1 MVEKTSKSYA
11 VCSMYLEVGAGKMDW
26 GSYEDAIKQ
35 EYATRVQRI
44 EKLTLFSALILLFS
58 AIWILWP
65 LLQSTLDG
73 KGGILS
79 GFGSTVLLILWGMV
93 LQDAVL
99 NDAKARTRI
108 ASATTFAFPVLAVVG
123 TMNISAQTDDIVA
136 SICIL
141 IPAVYCYRISHQLLN
156 GALDV
161 LRYRAIVASIGSGTG
176 LVIFMTSTTISFDL
190 DPSLLALI
198 AIAFAIGDAIIAWF
212 TGDEHKELRK
222 TFKSKLNQLETEILV
237 LKSQGAAVSQASSLI
252 TTAGEEG
259 HLDPELGMKLLAD
272 AEEEMKRSLSL
283 AADVE
288 IIQDDA
294 MQYLEQAEKIS
305 PMAKKPR
312 KAFEAGLREVSL
324 GSLREAE
331 GLFRTSKKRSLE
343 LIEWWQK
350 AETVISEAEALLQ
363 NTTGGGTEHLRE
375 LLQDAKTKLFAEQPK
390 KAYEFASVIPEQ
402 LSADEHAMER
412 AIESIEM
419 AKQTLEQADGL
430 GLEQELRERL
440 EQAQEAH
447 DKGLASQAVGLA
459 EGIIRTIENER
470 ESMDYSRR
478 AMKQKKNLIKQIEAF
493 ANKSEWEER
502 IAAIEDAMNKNMWST
517 SETLHRA
524 LLKDIESNSKQV
536 DDTSELV
543 KFVEEEWRILRNQCE
558 ASGIG
563 VDDDQRRACEAAV
576 SEARSSLSDGDI
588 EGSLSQLG
596 RCDEYMEKLRRRI

>member
-1 MVEKTSKSYA
+1 
-11 VCSMYLEVGAGKMDW
+11 MYLQAGARKMDW
-26 GSYEDAIKQ
+26 GSYEDAIKH
-35 EYATRVQRI
+35 EYAIRVQRI
-44 EKLTLFSALILLFS
+44 EKLTLLSALVLLIS

-79 GFGSTVLLILWGMV
+79 GFGSTVLLILWGMI

-99 NDAKARTRI
+99 DDAKARTRI
-108 ASATTFAFPVLAVVG
+108 ASATTFAFPILAVVG
-123 TMNISAQTDDIVA
+123 TMNISSQTDDLVA

-141 IPAVYCYRISHQLLN
+141 IPALYCYRISNQLLN

-176 LVIFMTSTTISFDL
+176 LVILMTSTTISFEFGL
-190 DPSLLALI
+190 SMLAPIVIL
-198 AIAFAIGDAIIAWF
+198 FAIGDAVVAWF

-222 TFKSKLNQLETEILV
+222 TFKSKLNRLETEVLI

-272 AEEEMKRSLSL
+272 AEEEMQRSLSL

-288 IIQDDA
+288 IIQNDA

-350 AETVISEAEALLQ
+350 AEDVISEAESLLQ
-363 NTTGGGTEHLRE
+363 NTEGGGTEHLRE

-390 KAYEFASVIPEQ
+390 KAFEFASVIPEQ
-402 LSADEHAMER
+402 LTADEHAMER
-412 AIESIEM
+412 ASQSIEI

-430 GLEQELRERL
+430 GIEQELGDRL
-440 EQAQEAH
+440 AQAQKAYDE
-447 DKGLASQAVGLA
+447 GLASQAVGLS

-470 ESMDYSRR
+470 EAMDYTRR
-478 AMKQKKNLIKQIEAF
+478 AMKQKKNLSKQIEAF
-493 ANKSEWEER
+493 GNKSEWEDR
-502 IAAIEDAMNKNMWST
+502 IVAIEDAMKKNMWST
-517 SETLHRA
+517 AETLHRTF
-524 LLKDIESNSKQV
+524 LKDLEAGSKQV
-536 DDTSELV
+536 DDTDELV
-543 KFVEEEWRILRNQCE
+543 SFVEEEWRVLRNQCE

-563 VDDDQRRACEAAV
+563 VNDEQRRACEAAV
-576 SEARSSLSDGDI
+576 SDARSLLSKGDV

-596 RCDEYMEKLRRRI
+596 LCDEFMEKLRRRI